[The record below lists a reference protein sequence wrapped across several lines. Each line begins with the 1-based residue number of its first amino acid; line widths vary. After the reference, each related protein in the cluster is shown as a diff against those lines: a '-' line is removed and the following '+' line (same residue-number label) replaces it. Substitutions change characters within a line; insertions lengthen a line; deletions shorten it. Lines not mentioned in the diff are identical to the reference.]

1 MHGCVKQSSERLE
14 MTTPD
19 EVRLSSAQA
28 KARLALLRE
37 LESKAAVDHVEAR
50 VLYKAI
56 AKMYRKSRKGYEVR
70 ISDIFR
76 EVLEQ
81 HGHELKTPYST
92 REDQVVQAIYAVYW
106 NETIQVLQRL
116 ERLSRQVA

>member
-1 MHGCVKQSSERLE
+1 

-56 AKMYRKSRKGYEVR
+56 AKTYRKSRKGYEVR

-92 REDQVVQAIYAVYW
+92 MEDQVVQAIYAVYW

-116 ERLSRQVA
+116 ERLARQGV